1 MKAVVNAGPLM
12 ALGKL
17 GLLQLLPSLY
27 QPVLIP
33 SDVYEEVVVRGL
45 ERDQPDAYAVQLAL
59 ARGQVE
65 MRPMGEIP
73 LAESI
78 RGLPLHPGE
87 KSVIQLALIETADW
101 ALLDD
106 WLARESARR
115 FNLRVKGTLG
125 IIVAAYQQALLTQR
139 EVEIIFQSMVDR
151 DDIWISDELVRRVW
165 KELL

>member
-27 QPVLIP
+27 QTVLIP

-45 ERDQPDAYAVQLAL
+45 EQDQPDAYAVQLAL

-65 MRPMGEIP
+65 MRPMGKIP
-73 LAESI
+73 LMESI
-78 RGLPLHPGE
+78 RVLPLHPGE
-87 KSVIQLALIETADW
+87 KSVIQLAITETADW

-106 WLARESARR
+106 WLARESARQ

-125 IIVAAYQQALLTQR
+125 IIAAAYQQALLTKR
-139 EVEIIFQSMVDR
+139 EIEIIFQSLEDR

>member
-1 MKAVVNAGPLM
+1 
-12 ALGKL
+12 
-17 GLLQLLPSLY
+17 
-27 QPVLIP
+27 VLVP

-73 LAESI
+73 LPESI
-78 RGLPLHPGE
+78 RVLPLHRGE

-106 WLARESARR
+106 WLAREAARQ
-115 FNLRVKGTLG
+115 FGLKVKGTLG
-125 IIVAAYQQALLTQR
+125 VIVAAYHQTLLTQR
-139 EVEIIFQSMVDR
+139 EVEVIFQSMVDR
-151 DDIWISDELVRRVW
+151 DDIWMSDELVRRVW
-165 KELL
+165 KGLL